1 MGGGCT
7 SSDGPSL
14 SLSVKQVTSK
24 ILDGGVPGR
33 KTKTGEFEVTEP
45 PLSAQAALWG
55 VELS

>member
-24 ILDGGVPGR
+24 ILDGGGARLEDKDRRV
-33 KTKTGEFEVTEP
+33 
-45 PLSAQAALWG
+45 
-55 VELS
+55 